1 MRPFIRSDTTA
12 PSGGS
17 TSTGVSNMH
26 CAGSS
31 VVRVDPDD
39 QAEIVTC
46 LGNMA
51 FTPSLSFGSGVGDW
65 DRSTLYVID
74 WNGKLYEVPVGVPGR
89 SLPHP

>member
-1 MRPFIRSDTTA
+1 
-12 PSGGS
+12 
-17 TSTGVSNMH
+17 
-26 CAGSS
+26 
-31 VVRVDPDD
+31 
-39 QAEIVTC
+39 
-46 LGNMA
+46 MA